1 MFASLYLCNILSAYS
16 QLPSGS
22 GSVYN
27 PGATAKV
34 LDLFLL
40 FRSDIKI
47 GRGASSCP
55 IPIGTPT
62 YRRRASSVSSSS
74 SGSWSAA
81 VVRVT
86 PPDPGICNF
95 KLWQAPETRI
105 LAHVS
110 VTGWLAD
117 QLLPIAANC
126 SQLLLLLAIY
136 HRPIQAR
143 LPSTPRDAGPAPRN
157 FLPELLRPVALPL
170 LTSSVS

>member
-117 QLLPIAANC
+117 QLLPTAPNCCC
-126 SQLLLLLAIY
+126 SQSTTVPFKHASPPHPAMLGQPHGIFFLNSY
-136 HRPIQAR
+136 DQ
-143 LPSTPRDAGPAPRN
+143 LPCRC
-157 FLPELLRPVALPL
+157 
-170 LTSSVS
+170 

>member
-1 MFASLYLCNILSAYS
+1 MFASLYLCSILSAYS
-16 QLPSGS
+16 QPPSG
-22 GSVYN
+22 GRSVYN
-27 PGATAKV
+27 PSATAKIF
-34 LDLFLL
+34 DLFLL
-40 FRSDIKI
+40 LRSDIKI
-47 GRGASSCP
+47 GRGASGCP
-55 IPIGTPT
+55 DPIGTPT

-81 VVRVT
+81 VARVT

-126 SQLLLLLAIY
+126 SQLLLLAIY

-143 LPSTPRDAGPAPRN
+143 LPSTPRDAGPASRI
-157 FLPELLRPVALPL
+157 FLPELLLPVALPL
-170 LTSSVS
+170 LTSSGS